1 MGSRG
6 LWWSRCVLIVDEA
19 DLIRTRIP
27 LTDRDHR
34 LLREVGALGAVPI
47 AHLLGFFPTPA
58 AGYVRLGVLARRDL
72 VRRFSALGSRWVRL
86 SPSGATAVG
95 MATLRMGAR
104 MTERRA
110 ATVSVHC
117 LLTSCG
123 YLRVPPPPAT
133 PNRFLYYCREGGIV
147 AVGVTVRPLR
157 GGSLRVLTQLI
168 IFSPAARIVQKVIV
182 FAPGTMPQRL
192 HEVPNSWQSR
202 VILMPI
208 PGPMS
213 AAIMRTHLLTRL
225 R

>member
-1 MGSRG
+1 M
-6 LWWSRCVLIVDEA
+6 LQ
-19 DLIRTRIP
+19 
-27 LTDRDHR
+27 
-34 LLREVGALGAVPI
+34 EVGSLGAVPV

-58 AGYVRLGVLARRDL
+58 AGYVRLGVLAQRGL

-104 MTERRA
+104 VTERRA

-123 YLRVPPPPAT
+123 YLRVPSPPAT
-133 PNRFLYYCREGGIV
+133 PSRLLYYGREGEIAAV
-147 AVGVTVRPLR
+147 AVTVRPLR
-157 GGSLRVLTQLI
+157 GGSLGELTHPI
-168 IFSPAARIVQKVIV
+168 IFSPAARIVQKIIL
-182 FAPGTMPQRL
+182 FAQGTLPLRL

-208 PGPMS
+208 PSPMT
-213 AAIMRTHLLTRL
+213 AAVMRTQLLARL
-225 R
+225 G

>member
-1 MGSRG
+1 M
-6 LWWSRCVLIVDEA
+6 DEA
-19 DLIRTRIP
+19 DRIRTGIP

-86 SPSGATAVG
+86 STSGAAAAGV
-95 MATLRMGAR
+95 ATLRMGAR
-104 MTERRA
+104 MTERRT
-110 ATVSVHC
+110 ATVSAHC

-123 YLRVPPPPAT
+123 YSRVPPPPAT
-133 PNRFLYYCREGGIV
+133 PNRFLYYSRGGEII

-157 GGSLRVLTQLI
+157 AGSRRVLMHPI
-168 IFSPAARIVQKVIV
+168 IFSPAARVVQKIIL
-182 FAPGTMPQRL
+182 FAPGTMPERL
-192 HEVPNSWQSR
+192 HDVPNSWQSR
-202 VILMPI
+202 VILMPT
-208 PGPMS
+208 PSPMT
-213 AAIMRTHLLTRL
+213 AALMRIQLLARL